1 MLSSLEAL
9 PTKPDVVDVV
19 VPPKVTEEMVKI
31 CEKLGITKI
40 WMQPISESETAIKF
54 CGENGIDVVYG
65 VCVMT
70 ERARRV

>member
-1 MLSSLEAL
+1 
-9 PTKPDVVDVV
+9 
-19 VPPKVTEEMVKI
+19 MVKI